1 MLENIKIPKISQ
13 THLHGIKDLSIEDIN
28 NILELSKIF
37 KEHNKEK
44 DKKIPIL
51 KGIIPPDAYRASFV
65 RKSKIESCDRR
76 PGNKP
81 QPKSITVS
89 EISPEVFS

>member
-51 KGIIPPDAYRASFV
+51 KGRTIINPRSWRKTLMIERRTLQSMSFSLLLILL
-65 RKSKIESCDRR
+65 RDFFK
-76 PGNKP
+76 
-81 QPKSITVS
+81 
-89 EISPEVFS
+89 

>member
-51 KGIIPPDAYRASFV
+51 KV
-65 RKSKIESCDRR
+65 E
-76 PGNKP
+76 
-81 QPKSITVS
+81 QL
-89 EISPEVFS
+89 